1 MCFHSYRVVFSP
13 YRDERQMNL
22 SYMVLL
28 DMSNIFGQKFLNF
41 IGCYSVGRVQQS
53 HLLIIN
59 P

>member
-28 DMSNIFGQKFLNF
+28 DMWNIFGQKFLNF
-41 IGCYSVGRVQQS
+41 IGG
-53 HLLIIN
+53 
-59 P
+59 